1 MEVFT
6 FEKSYLE
13 RLKEA
18 EAVLS
23 WEGAVMP
30 ASQVRSEWKSYVELK
45 IEPAGKPPTHTHTHT
60 RAQKAT
66 IYTYMYLYGIY
77 RMAGNLENST
87 RYLRGSETTLSHHCL
102 RLRGA
107 GDL

>member
-30 ASQVRSEWKSYVELK
+30 ASQVRSEGKSYVELK
-45 IEPAGKPPTHTHTHT
+45 IEPAGKPPTLVQNSTKPSPYHIYQT
-60 RAQKAT
+60 
-66 IYTYMYLYGIY
+66 YTYRL
-77 RMAGNLENST
+77 AGDLENSA
-87 RYLRGSETTLSHHCL
+87 RYLRGS
-102 RLRGA
+102 
-107 GDL
+107 

>member
-45 IEPAGKPPTHTHTHT
+45 IEPAGKPPTHTHTHSCT
-60 RAQKAT
+60 KGNY
-66 IYTYMYLYGIY
+66 IYIY
-77 RMAGNLENST
+77 VSIW
-87 RYLRGSETTLSHHCL
+87 
-102 RLRGA
+102 
-107 GDL
+107 DI

>member
-6 FEKSYLE
+6 FEKSFLE

-45 IEPAGKPPTHTHTHT
+45 IEPAGKPPTHANKWANKDELTNTH
-60 RAQKAT
+60 RLAG
-66 IYTYMYLYGIY
+66 YLEDTA
-77 RMAGNLENST
+77 RH
-87 RYLRGSETTLSHHCL
+87 LRGSEAALSHYSLWIC
-102 RLRGA
+102 GP
-107 GDL
+107 GNI